1 VRRSLEQENPK
12 MSYSSRIALIV
23 GSCLVLALS
32 AMAQTP
38 PAPAKSPSSSDQAS
52 GSPGPVPGTY
62 ESALLQPAA
71 LHAIA
76 PNEYEVKFVTTA
88 GDFTVKVTRAWAP
101 NGADRFYN
109 LVQHHFYD
117 GASFFRVIKGFMAQ
131 FGLSPYPPVN
141 VAWVNAHIKDDPV
154 KQNNRR
160 GYVTFAM
167 SSQPNSRSTQVFIN
181 LVDNNSLDRS
191 GFAPFGQVIEG
202 MENVD
207 KIYSGY
213 GEGDPNGNGPRQDYV
228 GGRGHTYL
236 EKSFPKLD
244 VIRSAR
250 LVQTEASPASA
261 APSPEK

>member
-1 VRRSLEQENPK
+1 
-12 MSYSSRIALIV
+12 MSYSPRIGWILGA
-23 GSCLVLALS
+23 CLVLALS
-32 AMAQTP
+32 AAAQTP
-38 PAPAKSPSSSDQAS
+38 PVPSKNPSSGGQAS
-52 GSPGPVPGTY
+52 DSSGPVPHTY
-62 ESALLQPAA
+62 QSALLQPAA
-71 LHAIA
+71 LNAKA
-76 PNEYEVKFVTTA
+76 PDEYEVKFVTTA

-131 FGLSPYPPVN
+131 FGLSPFPPVN
-141 VAWVNAHIKDDPV
+141 VAWMNAHIKDDPM
-154 KQNNRR
+154 KQSNHR

-167 SSQPNSRSTQVFIN
+167 SPQPNSRSTQVFIN
-181 LVDNNSLDRS
+181 LVDNNFLDKS
-191 GFAPFGQVIEG
+191 GFTPFGQVSEG

-244 VIRSAR
+244 VIRSAT
-250 LVQTEASPASA
+250 LVQPEAAPASP

>member
-1 VRRSLEQENPK
+1 
-12 MSYSSRIALIV
+12 MSCSSRIALVV

-32 AMAQTP
+32 AAAQTP
-38 PAPAKSPSSSDQAS
+38 PASSKNPSPSDQTPDSS
-52 GSPGPVPGTY
+52 GPVPHTYQSVLLHPEALNGT
-62 ESALLQPAA
+62 
-71 LHAIA
+71 A
-76 PNEYEVKFVTTA
+76 PDEYEVKFATTA
-88 GDFTVKVTRAWAP
+88 GDFTVKVTHAWAP

-109 LVQHHFYD
+109 LVQHRFYD

-141 VAWVNAHIKDDPV
+141 VAWFNAHIKDDPV

-167 SSQPNSRSTQVFIN
+167 SPQPNSRSTQVFIN
-181 LVDNNSLDRS
+181 LVDNNFLDKS

-202 MENVD
+202 MATVD

-228 GGRGHTYL
+228 LGRGHTYL

-244 VIRSAR
+244 VIRSAT
-250 LVQTEASPASA
+250 LVQTEASPA
-261 APSPEK
+261 PSPEK